1 MRVFGG
7 TRLEFSR
14 VILGRRCERSTT
26 KDLRLLFCALSLLL
40 AFGFSSVMNAKPAK
54 ATATASTLSM
64 TVSSGNL
71 SVSLNP
77 SLDGT
82 FGASTDASIS
92 VSTNNFSGYTL
103 SVASQSSSSMFFGE
117 NEIESISSIT
127 SYSDFSTLAAYKN
140 KWGYKPSKYQQT
152 VQGETSIV
160 NNTSNYLPAPST
172 EGDVLDITAA
182 ANSTANTYT
191 LSFGAKV
198 DMGLPNGTY
207 TYTYILQA
215 VANPTVYN
223 ITYNPNASDGVS
235 SMPSPNPQIVEL
247 SGGTDVT
254 HSIATL
260 SNATPTRTG
269 YTFNGW
275 CDVATTF
282 NSTTRNQECSGT
294 TYDPGDTYE
303 IDQTADG
310 SNIVLYA
317 MWNANEYTITFE
329 PHNGESAIVW
339 TNRKYG
345 EELGTLP
352 APIKAEYVLDG
363 WYPNT
368 SYVDGQK
375 ISSETLVTGTITY
388 HAHWVETLFPVVW
401 NQMGACTFNGA
412 TNSNITGSECE
423 DYWDVKFIDTGIALY
438 SQENYLKD
446 YEIHFTIDHYLP
458 SEQVNQEGD
467 NNQQTFVSDKLGSQ
481 AGDKKA
487 PGVIVRRNGNTNID
501 FNSRMNDVVGPG
513 NVQIPYGRVSDVSIF
528 RLNNKVYYSVNDG
541 PLILLQDITGFSE
554 QFPLT
559 TTFGAY
565 PGNECIGDGNPDC
578 TYKRIPQATLSNMYI
593 RLGEATDEDI
603 HTVNFKVNDG
613 TSAIATTYLIKDSDS
628 ITTLPEA
635 PTYTDHLFQ
644 GWFTAAS
651 GGTEVTAATVPTAS
665 TDYYAHWLG
674 TVVLANLAD
683 DSFELDPQETGTIV
697 VTNSAEIESY
707 TFSSDNPLVAAV
719 DNTGV
724 ITALAPGNTTITM
737 TGSTSGDTKTISV
750 TVNGETYDV
759 SFNAQGGTPVDTVSV
774 GEGSRIDPLPTSI
787 KSGYRLVGW
796 FTGLNGTGTQL
807 LTSTVFNENTPTEY
821 YAYWEEVEYVCKIAT
836 TLHTETCGNT
846 NANYGCR
853 KAGYAL
859 NGEITYG
866 NIVESSTKSYGDAYN
881 CDINNDGEFNEANER
896 FYYIGSN
903 NGNAALVYY
912 RNEPDDSNYNWT
924 NGSDAL
930 PDSTLWTNPLLVAQ
944 GTKVSRFMTVDEVT
958 EICGGTTQIA
968 YKFSDSTKGKCG
980 WIAEE
985 SSFAYASGKLDTIWL
1000 QRVNGANRRVHLRD
1014 TQAVQTPATTSV
1026 NGVRPVIEVPLDMVE
1041 SYIEKYAITFDPHN
1055 ETSSTTVNINAGQ
1068 ALGEN
1073 YPANPLYTSHVFQG
1087 WFTADTGGTKISSST
1102 VPTGA
1107 TTYHAQ
1113 WLKSVALAQLASD
1126 SINIAEGSTST
1137 INVLNAS
1144 ELEEYRFDSDDTD
1157 VATVNATT
1165 GVITAVAEGTTTIT
1179 MTGTVSGD
1187 TKTISVTVL
1196 DPSAVYTISFNA
1208 HGGTPT
1214 PSDISVPAGGTIG
1227 SQLPSAPT
1235 YANHAFMGWFTADTG
1250 GTEVTSATTPSG
1262 STTYHAQWKLDVT
1275 NAVVSNDLILTAG
1288 DNITIVVNNAA
1299 DLEPYTFSSSDTDV
1313 FTVNENTGTITGVGA
1328 GTANVIMTGT
1338 KSNLTKSFAVEVAP
1352 IMHTVTFNPNGGTTP
1367 TPFASTEI
1375 ADGAAVGSLPTTT
1388 KTDYVFFGWYTDDG
1402 TFYEEVKPTTTIDDD
1417 VTFYARWIE
1426 STASLPVVWSEINE
1440 CTFNGNSAVTGDDC
1454 EKKVANQRY
1463 IDSDIKLFDENNIGK
1478 DFELGFTIVEYD
1490 YTAQVSG
1497 SGNNS
1502 GMQATFVNTKLE
1514 ATGYPG
1520 FVIRRSGNTL
1530 NLTAKFSGTENRPI
1544 PNDTISPPDPSTLK
1558 HVKIVRSGN
1567 VLYYSWNGGTLTK
1580 WWDLTGFNTTF
1591 NTEVWFGSAA
1601 ASNGTSPMRPL
1612 VGKLTDMYIRLATA
1626 STSYTINFNVGSGSF
1641 VNPASDSSR
1650 TITANDQ
1657 LGTLPVPNPPS
1668 EDFTFAGWWDE
1679 SVSPA
1684 VQISASTVPD
1694 GNKTYKAHYS
1704 YNSSD
1709 TPVEFDISNNAT
1721 RGYEALISEWTQSPV
1736 NIAIFNEAT
1745 SGSRTPAINNSTWGD
1760 ANELSEL
1767 EYWTAM
1773 RTNFVNNQCLIKTNS
1788 SHNTNSDATK
1798 PLSELPNFTSGS
1810 VDCSKP
1816 DAYDTKIGSALN
1828 VYLNNAQGEQVAY
1841 AKAENG
1847 VIHNMIPGQTY
1858 YWEDQNDSTVYGY
1871 VTAVSNGSSTGTR
1884 WVDTGVV
1891 RNARDLGGLPVT
1903 YTDSNSQTVTGTLAY
1918 GRLFRGEKLQN
1929 VNATELT
1936 NLGINTEYNVGDEY
1950 SSDTHIGQPNVDYHL
1965 NPVIHYDFDYHSGD
1979 ENNDSSNYM
1988 KAWLAVT
1995 NIMLDITNTN
2005 TTKNVYFHC
2014 RVGADR
2020 TGTIAYLLEGLL
2032 GVPDEKRY
2040 EEYELTYL
2048 SGLYDRTRYYKEK
2061 VGGSTNPTSKF
2072 VYMMGYVKTNAQI
2085 YNWYMQNPNAD
2096 AGLIQ
2101 DFRTAM
2107 TVTNS

>member
-1 MRVFGG
+1 MLLWLCMRVFGG

-160 NNTSNYLPAPST
+160 SNTSNYLPAPST
-172 EGDVLDITAA
+172 GGDVLDITST
-182 ANSTANTYT
+182 ANSTANAYT

-294 TYDPGDTYE
+294 IYDPGDTYG

-310 SNIVLYA
+310 SNIMLYA
-317 MWNANEYTITFE
+317 IWNANEYTITFE
-329 PHNGESAIVW
+329 PHNGESTIVW

-368 SYVDGQK
+368 SYVEGQK
-375 ISSETLVTGTITY
+375 ISSDTLVTGTITY

-458 SEQVNQEGD
+458 PEQVNQEGD
-467 NNQQTFVSDKLGSQ
+467 NSQQTFVSAKLGSH
-481 AGDKKA
+481 AGNKKA
-487 PGVIVRRNGNTNID
+487 PGIIVRRNGNTNID
-501 FNSRMNDVVGPG
+501 FNSRMNDKVGPG
-513 NVQIPYGRVSDVSIF
+513 NIQIPYGRVSDVSIF
-528 RLNNKVYYSVNDG
+528 RINNKVYYSVNDG

-628 ITTLPEA
+628 ITTLPDA

-807 LTSTVFNENTPTEY
+807 LASTVFDENTPTEY

-859 NGEITYG
+859 NG
-866 NIVESSTKSYGDAYN
+866 
-881 CDINNDGEFNEANER
+881 
-896 FYYIGSN
+896 
-903 NGNAALVYY
+903 
-912 RNEPDDSNYNWT
+912 
-924 NGSDAL
+924 
-930 PDSTLWTNPLLVAQ
+930 
-944 GTKVSRFMTVDEVT
+944 
-958 EICGGTTQIA
+958 
-968 YKFSDSTKGKCG
+968 
-980 WIAEE
+980 
-985 SSFAYASGKLDTIWL
+985 
-1000 QRVNGANRRVHLRD
+1000 
-1014 TQAVQTPATTSV
+1014 
-1026 NGVRPVIEVPLDMVE
+1026 
-1041 SYIEKYAITFDPHN
+1041 
-1055 ETSSTTVNINAGQ
+1055 
-1068 ALGEN
+1068 
-1073 YPANPLYTSHVFQG
+1073 
-1087 WFTADTGGTKISSST
+1087 
-1102 VPTGA
+1102 
-1107 TTYHAQ
+1107 
-1113 WLKSVALAQLASD
+1113 
-1126 SINIAEGSTST
+1126 
-1137 INVLNAS
+1137 
-1144 ELEEYRFDSDDTD
+1144 
-1157 VATVNATT
+1157 
-1165 GVITAVAEGTTTIT
+1165 
-1179 MTGTVSGD
+1179 
-1187 TKTISVTVL
+1187 
-1196 DPSAVYTISFNA
+1196 
-1208 HGGTPT
+1208 
-1214 PSDISVPAGGTIG
+1214 
-1227 SQLPSAPT
+1227 
-1235 YANHAFMGWFTADTG
+1235 
-1250 GTEVTSATTPSG
+1250 
-1262 STTYHAQWKLDVT
+1262 
-1275 NAVVSNDLILTAG
+1275 
-1288 DNITIVVNNAA
+1288 
-1299 DLEPYTFSSSDTDV
+1299 
-1313 FTVNENTGTITGVGA
+1313 
-1328 GTANVIMTGT
+1328 
-1338 KSNLTKSFAVEVAP
+1338 
-1352 IMHTVTFNPNGGTTP
+1352 
-1367 TPFASTEI
+1367 
-1375 ADGAAVGSLPTTT
+1375 
-1388 KTDYVFFGWYTDDG
+1388 
-1402 TFYEEVKPTTTIDDD
+1402 
-1417 VTFYARWIE
+1417 
-1426 STASLPVVWSEINE
+1426 
-1440 CTFNGNSAVTGDDC
+1440 
-1454 EKKVANQRY
+1454 
-1463 IDSDIKLFDENNIGK
+1463 
-1478 DFELGFTIVEYD
+1478 
-1490 YTAQVSG
+1490 
-1497 SGNNS
+1497 
-1502 GMQATFVNTKLE
+1502 
-1514 ATGYPG
+1514 
-1520 FVIRRSGNTL
+1520 
-1530 NLTAKFSGTENRPI
+1530 
-1544 PNDTISPPDPSTLK
+1544 
-1558 HVKIVRSGN
+1558 
-1567 VLYYSWNGGTLTK
+1567 
-1580 WWDLTGFNTTF
+1580 
-1591 NTEVWFGSAA
+1591 
-1601 ASNGTSPMRPL
+1601 
-1612 VGKLTDMYIRLATA
+1612 
-1626 STSYTINFNVGSGSF
+1626 
-1641 VNPASDSSR
+1641 
-1650 TITANDQ
+1650 
-1657 LGTLPVPNPPS
+1657 
-1668 EDFTFAGWWDE
+1668 
-1679 SVSPA
+1679 
-1684 VQISASTVPD
+1684 
-1694 GNKTYKAHYS
+1694 
-1704 YNSSD
+1704 
-1709 TPVEFDISNNAT
+1709 
-1721 RGYEALISEWTQSPV
+1721 
-1736 NIAIFNEAT
+1736 
-1745 SGSRTPAINNSTWGD
+1745 
-1760 ANELSEL
+1760 
-1767 EYWTAM
+1767 
-1773 RTNFVNNQCLIKTNS
+1773 
-1788 SHNTNSDATK
+1788 
-1798 PLSELPNFTSGS
+1798 
-1810 VDCSKP
+1810 
-1816 DAYDTKIGSALN
+1816 
-1828 VYLNNAQGEQVAY
+1828 
-1841 AKAENG
+1841 
-1847 VIHNMIPGQTY
+1847 
-1858 YWEDQNDSTVYGY
+1858 
-1871 VTAVSNGSSTGTR
+1871 
-1884 WVDTGVV
+1884 
-1891 RNARDLGGLPVT
+1891 
-1903 YTDSNSQTVTGTLAY
+1903 
-1918 GRLFRGEKLQN
+1918 
-1929 VNATELT
+1929 
-1936 NLGINTEYNVGDEY
+1936 
-1950 SSDTHIGQPNVDYHL
+1950 
-1965 NPVIHYDFDYHSGD
+1965 
-1979 ENNDSSNYM
+1979 
-1988 KAWLAVT
+1988 
-1995 NIMLDITNTN
+1995 
-2005 TTKNVYFHC
+2005 
-2014 RVGADR
+2014 
-2020 TGTIAYLLEGLL
+2020 
-2032 GVPDEKRY
+2032 
-2040 EEYELTYL
+2040 
-2048 SGLYDRTRYYKEK
+2048 
-2061 VGGSTNPTSKF
+2061 
-2072 VYMMGYVKTNAQI
+2072 
-2085 YNWYMQNPNAD
+2085 
-2096 AGLIQ
+2096 
-2101 DFRTAM
+2101 
-2107 TVTNS
+2107 

>member
-1 MRVFGG
+1 
-7 TRLEFSR
+7 
-14 VILGRRCERSTT
+14 
-26 KDLRLLFCALSLLL
+26 
-40 AFGFSSVMNAKPAK
+40 
-54 ATATASTLSM
+54 
-64 TVSSGNL
+64 
-71 SVSLNP
+71 
-77 SLDGT
+77 
-82 FGASTDASIS
+82 
-92 VSTNNFSGYTL
+92 
-103 SVASQSSSSMFFGE
+103 MFFGE

-127 SYSDFSTLAAYKN
+127 FYSDFSTLAAYKN

-160 NNTSNYLPAPST
+160 SNTSNYLPAPSIG
-172 EGDVLDITAA
+172 GDVLDITST

-198 DMGLPNGTY
+198 DMDLPKGTY
-207 TYTYILQA
+207 TYTYVLQA

-260 SNATPTRTG
+260 SSATPTRTG

-294 TYDPGDTYE
+294 IYDPGDTYG

-310 SNIVLYA
+310 SNIMLYA
-317 MWNANEYTITFE
+317 IWNANEYTITFE
-329 PHNGESAIVW
+329 PHNGESTITW

-368 SYVDGQK
+368 SYVEGQK
-375 ISSETLVTGTITY
+375 ISSDTLVTGTITY

-467 NNQQTFVSDKLGSQ
+467 NSQQTFVSAKLGSQ

-487 PGVIVRRNGNTNID
+487 PGIIVRRNGNTNID
-501 FNSRMNDVVGPG
+501 FNSRMNDEVGPG
-513 NVQIPYGRVSDVSIF
+513 NIQIPYGRVSDVSIF
-528 RLNNKVYYSVNDG
+528 RINNKVYYSVNDG

-603 HTVNFKVNDG
+603 HTINFKVNDG

-674 TVVLANLAD
+674 TVALANLAD
-683 DSFELDPQETGTIV
+683 DSFELDPQETETIV

-707 TFSSDNPLVAAV
+707 TFSSDNPLVATV

-737 TGSTSGDTKTISV
+737 TGSTSGDTKTI
-750 TVNGETYDV
+750 N
-759 SFNAQGGTPVDTVSV
+759 
-774 GEGSRIDPLPTSI
+774 
-787 KSGYRLVGW
+787 
-796 FTGLNGTGTQL
+796 
-807 LTSTVFNENTPTEY
+807 
-821 YAYWEEVEYVCKIAT
+821 
-836 TLHTETCGNT
+836 
-846 NANYGCR
+846 
-853 KAGYAL
+853 
-859 NGEITYG
+859 
-866 NIVESSTKSYGDAYN
+866 
-881 CDINNDGEFNEANER
+881 
-896 FYYIGSN
+896 
-903 NGNAALVYY
+903 
-912 RNEPDDSNYNWT
+912 
-924 NGSDAL
+924 
-930 PDSTLWTNPLLVAQ
+930 VA
-944 GTKVSRFMTVDEVT
+944 
-958 EICGGTTQIA
+958 
-968 YKFSDSTKGKCG
+968 
-980 WIAEE
+980 
-985 SSFAYASGKLDTIWL
+985 
-1000 QRVNGANRRVHLRD
+1000 
-1014 TQAVQTPATTSV
+1014 
-1026 NGVRPVIEVPLDMVE
+1026 
-1041 SYIEKYAITFDPHN
+1041 
-1055 ETSSTTVNINAGQ
+1055 
-1068 ALGEN
+1068 
-1073 YPANPLYTSHVFQG
+1073 
-1087 WFTADTGGTKISSST
+1087 
-1102 VPTGA
+1102 
-1107 TTYHAQ
+1107 
-1113 WLKSVALAQLASD
+1113 
-1126 SINIAEGSTST
+1126 
-1137 INVLNAS
+1137 
-1144 ELEEYRFDSDDTD
+1144 
-1157 VATVNATT
+1157 
-1165 GVITAVAEGTTTIT
+1165 
-1179 MTGTVSGD
+1179 
-1187 TKTISVTVL
+1187 VL

-1338 KSNLTKSFAVEVAP
+1338 KSNLTKSFVVEVAP

-1454 EKKVANQRY
+1454 EKKVANQQY
-1463 IDSDIKLFDENNIGK
+1463 IDSNIKLFDENNIGK

-1502 GMQATFVNTKLE
+1502 GAQATFVNTKLE

-1520 FVIRRSGNTL
+1520 FVIRRSSDKL
-1530 NLTAKFSGTENRPI
+1530 QLTAKFSGTENRPI
-1544 PNDTISPPDPSTLK
+1544 PNDAITHSDPSNLK

-1694 GNKTYKAHYS
+1694 SNKTYKAHYS

-1721 RGYEALISEWTQSPV
+1721 RGYEALISEWTQSPI
-1736 NIAIFNEAT
+1736 NIATFNEAT

-1760 ANELSEL
+1760 TNELSEL

-1773 RTNFVNNQCLIKTNS
+1773 RNNFVSNQCLIKTNS

-1903 YTDSNSQTVTGTLAY
+1903 YIDSNSQTVTGTLAY

-1929 VNATELT
+1929 VDATELT

-1950 SSDTHIGQPNVDYHL
+1950 SSDTHIGEPNVDYHL

-1979 ENNDSSNYM
+1979 ENNNSSNYM

-2005 TTKNVYFHC
+2005 TTKNIYFHC